1 MKIVIGSLFGA
12 IVGLFIFFVMNFQ
25 HLLLVGQGKA
35 GILIAMQLNNDVD
48 MFMWGG
54 AIIGAMV
61 MLAQKVQVK

>member
-1 MKIVIGSLFGA
+1 MKILFGSLFGA
-12 IVGLFIFFVMNFQ
+12 IIGLFIFFVMNFQ

-35 GILIAMQLNNDVD
+35 GLLITMQLNNDVD

>member
-12 IVGLFIFFVMNFQ
+12 IVGLAIFFVMNFQ

-35 GILIAMQLNNDVD
+35 GLLITMQLNNDVD

-61 MLAQKVQVK
+61 MLAQKVEVK